1 MKVSQDS
8 PLLSPFVYALVVID
22 PTIRT
27 LFISIEMGTIM
38 SGPLHRAVVN
48 ELRHVN
54 IMPTRTEFRFEHLI

>member
-1 MKVSQDS
+1 MRITPDS
-8 PLLSPFVYALVVID
+8 PLLRPLVYALVVIN

-27 LFISIEMGTIM
+27 FFVSIEKGTIM
-38 SGPLHRAVVN
+38 PGPLHRAVIN